1 MPQKRG
7 SAKHSKQESSG
18 EKPVLPGQILFEE
31 FMEPLELSQNG
42 LARAI
47 DVPPR
52 RINEIVH
59 GKRAIT
65 ADTALR
71 LAAYLGPDPQF
82 WLNLQTH
89 YDLSVA
95 YLNNRDALEAIT
107 AYDPQQNTADR
118 LNPMQEREW

>member
-1 MPQKRG
+1 MPG
-7 SAKHSKQESSG
+7 T
-18 EKPVLPGQILFEE
+18 ILREE
-31 FMEPLELSQNG
+31 FMEPLGLSQNG

-47 DVPPR
+47 SVPPR
-52 RINEIVH
+52 RINEIIH

-82 WLNLQTH
+82 WLNLQMH

-95 YLNNRDALEAIT
+95 YLTTRDLLESIIPYGGAEGS
-107 AYDPQQNTADR
+107 R
-118 LNPMQEREW
+118 GHLNPLQERE

>member
-1 MPQKRG
+1 M
-7 SAKHSKQESSG
+7 G
-18 EKPVLPGQILFEE
+18 EKRPMRPGQILLEE
-31 FMEPLELSQNG
+31 FMEPLGLSQNG

-47 DVPPR
+47 GVPPR

-82 WLNLQTH
+82 WMTLQTH
-89 YDLSVA
+89 YDLSVT
-95 YLNNRDALEAIT
+95 YLDNRAILEAIIPFDGDGNL
-107 AYDPQQNTADR
+107 ASR
-118 LNPMQEREW
+118 LNPVLEQE

>member
-1 MPQKRG
+1 MAVKR
-7 SAKHSKQESSG
+7 SAGNPDES
-18 EKPVLPGQILFEE
+18 PVVPGQILLEE
-31 FMEPLELSQNG
+31 FMEPLGLSQNG

-82 WLNLQTH
+82 WLSLQLH
-89 YDLSVA
+89 YDLSVT
-95 YLNNRDALEAIT
+95 YLANSDVFEAIK
-107 AYDPQQNTADR
+107 PHADRSARAR
-118 LNPMQEREW
+118 LNPLEEHA

>member
-1 MPQKRG
+1 M
-7 SAKHSKQESSG
+7 AKKH
-18 EKPVLPGQILFEE
+18 PMRPGQILFEE
-31 FMEPLELSQNG
+31 FMKPLGLSQNG

-47 DVPPR
+47 GVPPR

-82 WLNLQTH
+82 WMTLQTH
-89 YDLSVA
+89 YDLSVT
-95 YLNNRDALEAIT
+95 YLDNRTLLESIIPFDGDRGT
-107 AYDPQQNTADR
+107 TLR
-118 LNPMQEREW
+118 LNPVLEQE

>member
-1 MPQKRG
+1 MPG
-7 SAKHSKQESSG
+7 T
-18 EKPVLPGQILFEE
+18 ILLEE
-31 FMEPLELSQNG
+31 FMEPLGLSQNG

-47 DVPPR
+47 SVPPR
-52 RINEIVH
+52 RINEIIH

-82 WLNLQTH
+82 WLNLQMH

-95 YLNNRDALEAIT
+95 YLNTRDVLEAIT
-107 AYDPQQNTADR
+107 PHVRQQDAIGQ
-118 LNPMQEREW
+118 LNPLQEQA